1 MIGNSHLLNM
11 RKNYDSIK
19 ALNELDYKIFSQNGE
34 DGIIDYLLK
43 RLKIYK
49 PKFIE
54 IGVGDYTECNTR
66 FIFERTSSKG
76 LIIDCINDFENKV
89 KRNIKL
95 WRGDLKIIEKM
106 INSNNIIETLNKN
119 NFLKNLDLFSLD
131 IDGTDYWIIKKL
143 PKNFSK
149 IAVLEYNST
158 FGPNLNITVP
168 DIQNFKRSDYHY
180 SHLCFGCS
188 LKALIHLMIKKN
200 FTFIGSDLTRCNA
213 FFINNKF
220 KKKFKLKF
228 PRIDNLSSYTNS
240 NIRESRN
247 RKGKLSYLSGEDRI
261 NKIKNCRVFDLN
273 RNKIDIIK
281 NIL

>member
-66 FIFERTSSKG
+66 FVFERTSSKG

-143 PKNFSK
+143 PKNFAK

-220 KKKFKLKF
+220 KKKLKLKF